1 MMGDRQ
7 RPAPIKLAFFET
19 IGLWLLLW
27 RRAEGRET
35 PTQGAG
41 FRSTWICGCF
51 ILLAS
56 APTAGAYTL
65 IPPECKDGTKACIE
79 SGKLAYVS
87 VYGPIRGQDLEVF
100 QDIDYLLPRGAPFPT
115 VYVNSPGGRQR
126 PAMSIGRILR
136 DRKAEV
142 RSGSPIFPDRRP
154 ECSSACAYV
163 AAGAVRRYLTHI
175 GIHSGHFRQSKGCG
189 EWEPVGLDEAV
200 EKETEDY
207 LREMGIPV
215 EFDKVREKTQ
225 FNQMKDFVLDGDRP
239 IKSQKIAE
247 LGFFQGDKGDFGK
260 LPEVAFDL
268 ATPITDRREYIENAA
283 ILGLTEAMWDLVEY
297 LNTAKDESERD
308 PKQAFDWLKRL
319 AARNDAYAHYIIGNY
334 YSEGWGTGKSDRQA
348 MKQYVLA
355 AEQGVGQAQAI
366 VGQAYLKGRG
376 MPQDVLAALNWS
388 LRAAERG
395 EPLAYRSLCEIFGT
409 QASGVPSS
417 TLGATWCKLAVS
429 SDTDV
434 ASIGQMEQWQDHLTR
449 EIQGADL
456 ERVQDLAVNWR
467 PLQEKSDQACGSGA
481 ERY

>member
-1 MMGDRQ
+1 M
-7 RPAPIKLAFFET
+7 
-19 IGLWLLLW
+19 LL
-27 RRAEGRET
+27 
-35 PTQGAG
+35 
-41 FRSTWICGCF
+41 FVST
-51 ILLAS
+51 
-56 APTAGAYTL
+56 PTAGAYTL
-65 IPPECKDGTKACIE
+65 IPPECKEGTKACIE
-79 SGKLAYVS
+79 SGKLTYIS

-115 VYVNSPGGRQR
+115 VFVNSPGGRQR

-142 RSGSPIFPDRRP
+142 RSGSPIFPDRKP
-154 ECSSACAYV
+154 ECSSACTYV

-189 EWEPVGLDEAV
+189 EWESVALDEAV
-200 EKETEDY
+200 EKETSEY
-207 LREMGIPV
+207 LREMGIPP
-215 EFDKVREKTQ
+215 EFDKVREKTP
-225 FNQMKDFVLDGDRP
+225 FSQMTEFFLDSDRP
-239 IKSQKIAE
+239 IQSQKIAE
-247 LGFFQGDKGDFGK
+247 LGFFQGDKGDFAK

-297 LNTAKDESERD
+297 LNTAKEESGRD
-308 PKQAFDWLKRL
+308 PKQAFDWLKQL

-334 YSEGWGTGKSDRQA
+334 YSEGWGTEKSDIEA
-348 MKQYVLA
+348 MKQYALA

-366 VGQAYLKGRG
+366 IGQAYLAGRG

-395 EPLAYRSLCEIFGT
+395 EPLAYRNLCEIFGT
-409 QASGVPSS
+409 QASGLPSRS
-417 TLGATWCKLAVS
+417 LGATWCKLAAS
-429 SDTDV
+429 SDTDL
-434 ASIGQMEQWQDHLTR
+434 ASVGQMEKWQDHLTQ

-481 ERY
+481 ERF